1 MSKGNDRMP
10 LTAGLTAETD
20 VVVEDYLT
28 ADRLGN
34 PGFKVLSTPALVQL
48 FEAASIQAIAPHQ
61 DAPLTGSVGT
71 RIEVEHIAATPIGM
85 HVRCTA
91 KVNVDG
97 RRVSFAPEA
106 HDEKELIGKGTHE
119 RVLVDPAKFLA
130 RVEVKAQ

>member
-1 MSKGNDRMP
+1 MP

-20 VVVEDYLT
+20 VVVEDHLT

-61 DAPLTGSVGT
+61 DLPLSGSVGM

-91 KVNVDG
+91 KVVNVDG
-97 RRVSFAPEA
+97 RRVSFALEA

-119 RVLVDPAKFLA
+119 RFLVDPAKFLA

>member
-1 MSKGNDRMP
+1 MP

-20 VVVEDYLT
+20 VVVEDHLT

-34 PGFKVLSTPALVQL
+34 PGFKVLSTPALV

-91 KVNVDG
+91 KVVNVDG
-97 RRVSFAPEA
+97 RRVSFTLEA
-106 HDEKELIGKGTHE
+106 HDEKELRTHE

>member
-1 MSKGNDRMP
+1 MP

-20 VVVEDYLT
+20 VVVEDHLT
-28 ADRLGN
+28 ADRMGN

-48 FEAASIQAIAPHQ
+48 FEAASIQAITPHQ
-61 DAPLTGSVGT
+61 DVPLTGT

-91 KVNVDG
+91 KVVNVDG
-97 RRVSFAPEA
+97 RRVSFALEA

-119 RVLVDPAKFLA
+119 RFLVDPAKFLA

>member
-1 MSKGNDRMP
+1 MP
-10 LTAGLTAETD
+10 LTEGLTAETD
-20 VVVEDYLT
+20 VVVEDHLT
-28 ADRLGN
+28 ADRMGN

-48 FEAASIQAIAPHQ
+48 FEAASIRAIAPHR
-61 DAPLTGSVGT
+61 DLPLSGSVGM

-91 KVNVDG
+91 KVVNVDG
-97 RRVSFAPEA
+97 RRVSFALEA

-119 RVLVDPAKFLA
+119 RFLVDPAKFLA

>member
-1 MSKGNDRMP
+1 MP
-10 LTAGLTAETD
+10 LASGLTAETD
-20 VVVEDYLT
+20 VIVEDHLT
-28 ADRLGN
+28 ADRMGN

-61 DAPLTGSVGT
+61 EVPLTGSVGT
-71 RIEVEHIAATPIGM
+71 RIEMEHIAATPIGM

-91 KVNVDG
+91 KVVNVDG
-97 RRVSFAPEA
+97 RRVSFALEA

-119 RVLVDPAKFLA
+119 RVLVDAAKFLA